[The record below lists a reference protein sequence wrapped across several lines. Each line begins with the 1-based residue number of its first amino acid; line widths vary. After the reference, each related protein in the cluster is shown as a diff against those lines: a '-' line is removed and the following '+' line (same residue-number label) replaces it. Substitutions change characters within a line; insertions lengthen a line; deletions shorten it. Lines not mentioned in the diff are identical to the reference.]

1 MSRRHLLLS
10 STALLIGVTC
20 ALRTYADKPIET
32 GEPETVH
39 HRLNPHYEFAAT
51 EGSTAK
57 TTPITHHGGPVM
69 GGQVNAYVIWYGNW
83 NRFNGTDTPQG
94 QALVRAFLAGIGG
107 SPYME
112 INKSYSIVNGT
123 AITGGVTFGGETS
136 ISAKGPQA
144 NKLGDRDIGSIVQT
158 AIQNG
163 ALPKDVNGVYFV
175 LTSSDVSESSGFCT
189 RYCGWHTRG
198 GILGSDIKYS
208 FVGNAARCLNA
219 CSEQL
224 NSPNGN
230 AGVDAMISVIAH
242 ELEEA
247 ISDPD
252 LNAWYDASG
261 AENADKCAWTFGKT
275 ATTPGGASYN
285 VVVGGLPFLIQRNLF
300 HAGAGDY
307 CGLSVGGPTG
317 ALQTYPGVTA
327 P

>member
-1 MSRRHLLLS
+1 MSRKHLLLT
-10 STALLIGVTC
+10 STALLIGATC
-20 ALRTYADKPIET
+20 AFRTYADKPIET

-57 TTPITHHGGPVM
+57 TSPILYRGGPVM
-69 GGQVNAYVIWYGNW
+69 GGPVNAYVIWYGNW
-83 NRFNGTDTPQG
+83 NRFNGTDTPEG
-94 QALVRAFLAGIGG
+94 QVLVRKFLQGIGG
-107 SPYME
+107 SPYMA
-112 INKSYSIVNGT
+112 INKTYSIAGT
-123 AITGGVTFGGETS
+123 AITGEVTFGGEATVTGNGQ
-136 ISAKGPQA
+136 KA
-144 NKLGDRDIGSIVQT
+144 NKLADRDITSIVQT
-158 AIQNG
+158 AIQSG
-163 ALPKDVNGVYFV
+163 ALPKDANGVYFV

-198 GILGSDIKYS
+198 SILGADIKYS

-285 VVVGGLPFLIQRNLF
+285 VVVNGLNFLIQRNLY
-300 HAGAGDY
+300 HGAAGDY

-317 ALQTYPGVTA
+317 ALQTYPGV
-327 P
+327 PVP